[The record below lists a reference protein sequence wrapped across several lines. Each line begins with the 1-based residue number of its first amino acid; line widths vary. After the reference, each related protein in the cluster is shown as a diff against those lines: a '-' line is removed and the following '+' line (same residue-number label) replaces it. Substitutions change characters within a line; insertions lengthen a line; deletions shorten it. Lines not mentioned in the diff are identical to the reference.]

1 MQEYLKQ
8 YEVTLQTVGPVFIG
22 NDKEIKKKEYIFLG
36 KNKVGIFDI
45 PKLYQ
50 ELKRRGKSQK
60 FEEYLMG
67 NRREDL
73 TTWLFH
79 ERIQIKDVKP
89 FLKYT
94 LDCEETAVENKK
106 QLQIMEMIKDPYG
119 NPYIPGSSLKG
130 MLRTILLCYDLK
142 NNQDKYAVKKDELTD
157 EIFKNT
163 YSRQNRN
170 NFLKDQSKGFEE
182 KAFHILKRD
191 EEHINNAVND
201 KLSGLIVSDSQPLDV
216 NDLTLCQKV
225 EIYPDGTEKIIPI
238 LRECIKPGKIIRFNI
253 TIDTTVCKLTDQ
265 DIKDAVKDFIT
276 IYQIYFG
283 GKFIGNSRYRVNQ
296 VILGGGSGFVS
307 KTLIYSLYR
316 KEGVKVCQ
324 TIYKKM
330 GVNKQHGHAADLKL
344 GVSPHILKCTKYK
357 GELYQM
363 GLCNF
368 IMRGKN

>member
-142 NNQDKYAVKKDELTD
+142 NNQDKYAVKKDDLKD
-157 EIFKNT
+157 EILKK
-163 YSRQNRN
+163 N
-170 NFLKDQSKGFEE
+170 NF
-182 KAFHILKRD
+182 KAK
-191 EEHINNAVND
+191 
-201 KLSGLIVSDSQPLDV
+201 
-216 NDLTLCQKV
+216 
-225 EIYPDGTEKIIPI
+225 
-238 LRECIKPGKIIRFNI
+238 
-253 TIDTTVCKLTDQ
+253 
-265 DIKDAVKDFIT
+265 
-276 IYQIYFG
+276 
-283 GKFIGNSRYRVNQ
+283 
-296 VILGGGSGFVS
+296 
-307 KTLIYSLYR
+307 
-316 KEGVKVCQ
+316 
-324 TIYKKM
+324 
-330 GVNKQHGHAADLKL
+330 
-344 GVSPHILKCTKYK
+344 
-357 GELYQM
+357 
-363 GLCNF
+363 
-368 IMRGKN
+368 